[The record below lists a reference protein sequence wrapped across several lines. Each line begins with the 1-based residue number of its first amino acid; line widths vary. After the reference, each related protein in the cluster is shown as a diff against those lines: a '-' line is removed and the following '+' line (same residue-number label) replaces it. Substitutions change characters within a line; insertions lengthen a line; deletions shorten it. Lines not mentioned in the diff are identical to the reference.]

1 MREPIL
7 EFGPRDWL
15 RLRAS
20 TMMSSYLALTR
31 VVMLSETMLTR
42 LMVMMSNSD
51 VDQGDVKEDVE
62 VQHKVPLPV
71 RPHGRLPGPS
81 RLPRWPTSP
90 ARCCRSACRCIK
102 NTFFWGGTIIID
114 VGNCHQNFC
123 LHRVSLPGLARTGA
137 TGGGSSSSRGG
148 GGTSSGGV
156 AALSC

>member
-31 VVMLSETMLTR
+31 VVMLIEIMLTR

-51 VDQGDVKEDVE
+51 VDQGDVKEDV
-62 VQHKVPLPV
+62 QHKLPLPV
-71 RPHGRLPGPS
+71 CPHGRLPGP
-81 RLPRWPTSP
+81 RCLPRWPSSP
-90 ARCCRSACRCIK
+90 ARCCRSACRGII
-102 NTFFWGGTIIID
+102 NTSFWGRTIIID
-114 VGNCHQNFC
+114 VGNCHQNC
-123 LHRVSLPGLARTGA
+123 CPHRVSLPGLARTGA